1 TTAPGLLSIGRWD
14 RRPQH
19 RLGHFRGLQTFS
31 HVRFVPKAGIGG
43 RERQLL
49 SYWASSPSRF
59 GCAGAFSPNGTLSF
73 SPSRG
78 RLWPI
83 QRLVLRIV
91 TNQPGRRADF
101 ALDADF
107 PLLSVI
113 FIQSI
118 AQPIGH
124 RVADDHYCLA
134 RRRFQF
140 TRRRRL
146 RVIDGWRWTIAARA
160 G

>member
-1 TTAPGLLSIGRWD
+1 
-14 RRPQH
+14 
-19 RLGHFRGLQTFS
+19 
-31 HVRFVPKAGIGG
+31 
-43 RERQLL
+43 
-49 SYWASSPSRF
+49 
-59 GCAGAFSPNGTLSF
+59 
-73 SPSRG
+73 
-78 RLWPI
+78 
-83 QRLVLRIV
+83 LVLRIV
-91 TNQPGRRADF
+91 TNQSGRRADF

-107 PLLSVI
+107 PLLGVI

-146 RVIDGWRWTIAARA
+146 RVIDGWRWTIAALAGERRQKIAVGRA
-160 G
+160 AIIATGGIGPPRPARGAPPPPQPPPAAGGATAQVWG